1 MEIKALKTL
10 TGTIKHFPEL
20 YLHILLTEEEGVIVA
35 RCLDFSVSSHGENEA
50 DALASLS
57 ESITDYID
65 YAVGRGAFDEIID
78 PDDES
83 LWNVFWK
90 QKSHGSKTMLLP
102 YALKGLIKKFGLPD
116 DIFDR

>member
-1 MEIKALKTL
+1 MEMKALKTL
-10 TGTIKHFPEL
+10 IGTIKHFPGL
-20 YLHILLTEEEGVIVA
+20 YLHILLTEEDGVIVA

-65 YAVGRGAFDEIID
+65 YAVGRCAFDGIID

-83 LWNVFWK
+83 LWNIFWK
-90 QKSHGSKTMLLP
+90 QK
-102 YALKGLIKKFGLPD
+102 LKEQSAIIEKNVSAVKKEGLPE
-116 DIFDR
+116 ICYA

>member
-1 MEIKALKTL
+1 MEAKPLKTL
-10 TGTIKHFPEL
+10 IGTIKHFPEL
-20 YLHILLTEEEGVIVA
+20 YLHILLTEEDGLIVA

-57 ESITDYID
+57 ESVKDYMD

-78 PDDES
+78 PDDEN

-90 QKSHGSKTMLLP
+90 QKLKEQSAIIEKNVRNIKE
-102 YALKGLIKKFGLPD
+102 KGLPEICYA
-116 DIFDR
+116 

>member
-10 TGTIKHFPEL
+10 TGTITHFPEL

-90 QKSHGSKTMLLP
+90 QKLKEESAIIEKNVI
-102 YALKGLIKKFGLPD
+102 ALKEKGLPE
-116 DIFDR
+116 ICYA